1 MDNNLQSITRIV
13 DYIEAHFNLSW
24 KSLYSRAM
32 ETQQSFTVAF
42 KALFK
47 CSPQALRKKRNFHPL
62 QLKFA
67 VDGNKRLRGDMAIS
81 F

>member
-32 ETQQSFTVAF
+32 KHSNR
-42 KALFK
+42 LLL
-47 CSPQALRKKRNFHPL
+47 PLRHYL
-62 QLKFA
+62 SA
-67 VDGNKRLRGDMAIS
+67 VRKH
-81 F
+81 